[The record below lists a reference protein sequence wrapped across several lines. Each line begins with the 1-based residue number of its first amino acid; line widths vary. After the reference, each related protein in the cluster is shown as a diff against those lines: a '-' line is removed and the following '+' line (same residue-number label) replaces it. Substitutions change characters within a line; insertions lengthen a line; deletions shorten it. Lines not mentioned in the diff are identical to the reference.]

1 MATTIATRIRGD
13 IVTTIAVP
21 VTVAAVIAVV
31 MVEAAVAE
39 EEAGRT
45 SRVAMMTISRG
56 VVSRECR
63 VEILAP
69 RMAAAV
75 RLRMNESHVA

>member
-1 MATTIATRIRGD
+1 MAVD
-13 IVTTIAVP
+13 
-21 VTVAAVIAVV
+21 

-39 EEAGRT
+39 EEADQT

-56 VVSRECR
+56 VVSRECH
-63 VEILAP
+63 VEILARP
-69 RMAAAV
+69 MAAGV